1 MLIEKKEM
9 TFDVTTSK
17 NCIEFLVQRQFI
29 ANEDEKV
36 VLFVVYAM
44 LTGGR
49 SMRLGLK
56 EKEKKIFDQVF
67 VGGAGDAAW
76 WGHNSTVMENVTGGL
91 DVAAHKDFII
101 S

>member
-9 TFDVTTSK
+9 TFDVATSK

-67 VGGAGDAAW
+67 VGGAGDAA
-76 WGHNSTVMENVTGGL
+76 
-91 DVAAHKDFII
+91 
-101 S
+101 